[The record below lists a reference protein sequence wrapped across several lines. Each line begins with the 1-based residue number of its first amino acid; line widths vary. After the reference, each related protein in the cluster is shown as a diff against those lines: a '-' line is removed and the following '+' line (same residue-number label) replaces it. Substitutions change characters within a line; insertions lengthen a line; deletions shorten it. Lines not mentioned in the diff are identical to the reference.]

1 MNLILVF
8 ICLFHHLILQVINY
22 VMEKMVLD
30 KPLDGGSSD
39 ATIVLGV
46 SMTKTQVPSSGVKQS
61 TKSWPK
67 LMPSI
72 DILCNNQA
80 SAAKLSMM
88 KFWFS
93 LIFVLGV
100 LSPEMSLATV
110 RTYMWKKPEDLILNY
125 RVVQTR

>member
-1 MNLILVF
+1 M
-8 ICLFHHLILQVINY
+8 INY
-22 VMEKMVLD
+22 VIEKMVLD

-61 TKSWPK
+61 MKSWPK

-88 KFWFS
+88 KFLVF
-93 LIFVLGV
+93 INFC
-100 LSPEMSLATV
+100 
-110 RTYMWKKPEDLILNY
+110 
-125 RVVQTR
+125 TRSEAYWTCNMTC